1 MELKRES
8 IFHRKKK
15 DFRVWHKGA
24 VKFFHVENPVISMR
38 IVNMRISLS
47 HNKVSNMFKLYVHLH
62 YEVIV

>member
-1 MELKRES
+1 
-8 IFHRKKK
+8 
-15 DFRVWHKGA
+15 VWHKGA